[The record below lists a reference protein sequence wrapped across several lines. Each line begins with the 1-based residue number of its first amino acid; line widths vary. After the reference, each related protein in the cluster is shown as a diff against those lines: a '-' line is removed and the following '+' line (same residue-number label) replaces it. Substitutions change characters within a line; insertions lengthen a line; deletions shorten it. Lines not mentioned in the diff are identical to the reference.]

1 TLNKEPDMRNWISV
15 FVLGLAIAA
24 ATVSS
29 AQTADEKLVAGRW
42 EGQREAEGRL
52 DNVALVF
59 DVTAKGTTGAV
70 FYRGQEFGKM
80 DQITI
85 KGSTVT
91 FENGNMTFTGVIDE
105 THKKMTLTAH
115 FDNRDLWSMTLTK
128 KEKS

>member
-1 TLNKEPDMRNWISV
+1 MRNWISV
-15 FVLGLAIAA
+15 FVLGITIALPLVL
-24 ATVSS
+24 T
-29 AQTADEKLVAGRW
+29 AQTADEKVVAGRW

-59 DVTAKGTTGAV
+59 DVTAKGTTGTV

-91 FENGNMTFTGVIDE
+91 FVNSGMSFTGVIDDA
-105 THKKMTLTAH
+105 HKTMALTAH
-115 FDNRDLWSMTLTK
+115 FDNRDLWSMTLTR
-128 KEKS
+128 KEKF